1 MTTLGNLEYGGTQ
14 FDGKKLE
21 KGFVFATSDAIIG
34 KIRDIVSDDKI
45 EFDEEEGGKGD
56 TDNLDDL

>member
-1 MTTLGNLEYGGTQ
+1 M
-14 FDGKKLE
+14 
-21 KGFVFATSDAIIG
+21 FATSDAIIG